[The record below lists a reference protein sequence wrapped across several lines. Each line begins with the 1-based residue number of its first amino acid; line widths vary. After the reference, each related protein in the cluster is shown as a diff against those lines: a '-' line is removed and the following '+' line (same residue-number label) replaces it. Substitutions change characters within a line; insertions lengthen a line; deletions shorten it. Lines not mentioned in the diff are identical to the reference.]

1 MCSFLSSLSKDYEEE
16 EYVRHGAK
24 IVVISKP
31 EDYVKFLEE
40 DDRFC
45 VIK

>member
-1 MCSFLSSLSKDYEEE
+1 MVASHDVDENRKTGSG
-16 EYVRHGAK
+16 V
-24 IVVISKP
+24 VVISKP

-40 DDRFC
+40 DDQLC